1 MNILIVDDEKTALS
15 DLKNVL
21 NKTATDARIHAA
33 QSAEEA
39 VRLCQDISFDVVF
52 LDIQMPG
59 KNGLL
64 LAQEL
69 KTICPKINIVMV
81 TAYQEYAYD
90 ALQLYVSDYIL
101 KPAMPDDVERALKN
115 LRNPVEA
122 EQKDLFVQC
131 FGNFEVFCDGRLV
144 KFKRSKAKELLAY
157 MIDRKGAS
165 STNAELCAAL
175 WEDSGGEK
183 EHGGYF
189 AQVVYSLRAS
199 LKELGCEDIFVHSR
213 NSYAVVPERINCD
226 YYRMLEGDL
235 QAADAYHGE
244 YMTQYSWAEITRA
257 RLHFRFI
264 QEKDY

>member
-1 MNILIVDDEKTALS
+1 MKILIVDDEKTALS

-21 NKTATDARIHAA
+21 NTISPDASICTT
-33 QSAEEA
+33 QSAEKA
-39 VRLCQDISFDVVF
+39 VYLCRNNAFDVVF

-59 KNGLL
+59 KDGLS
-64 LAQEL
+64 LAREL
-69 KTICPKINIVMV
+69 KTLCSKINIVMV

-90 ALQLYVSDYIL
+90 AFRLYVSDYIL

-122 EQKDLFVQC
+122 KQKDLFVQC
-131 FGNFEVFCDGRLV
+131 FGNFEVFCDDRLV

-175 WEDSGGEK
+175 WEDGAGEK
-183 EHGGYF
+183 EHSGYF
-189 AQVVYSLRAS
+189 AQIVYSLRAS

-213 NSYAVVPERINCD
+213 NSYAIVPDRINCD
-226 YYRMLEGDL
+226 YYRMLEGDT
-235 QAADAYHGE
+235 QAVSAYHGE

-264 QEKDY
+264 QEK